1 MKGLSARITAIRQ
14 ALHESGAL
22 VRILEKGQGPGRDQV
37 HRGFVTRGDQQR
49 VVRPAGNNH
58 QRDEEHALVIAIGD
72 RIEKSAESGAEG
84 EYGEPEDEEGDWN
97 TEEGEDQA
105 SDQQNSEPDLPA
117 RKPEGASLSKTTSSP
132 WNAVCVISLRVFS
145 KNNEVTLKLVGP
157 QNMDGAALDADE
169 IIAGVTM

>member
-1 MKGLSARITAIRQ
+1 MILATRD
-14 ALHESGAL
+14 
-22 VRILEKGQGPGRDQV
+22 LEKPTVEGTVKKYVERSPQKLRQIGLNYDIAHAKGYRADAAVEASDENCERKQPGV
-37 HRGFVTRGDQQR
+37 
-49 VVRPAGNNH
+49 
-58 QRDEEHALVIAIGD
+58 
-72 RIEKSAESGAEG
+72 EKSAESGAEG